1 MAAEKNFE
9 NKVKAFL
16 KDTGAWLLK
25 YWGGAAYTK
34 SGIPDLLVCSD
45 GCFLGIEVKAPNGE
59 PSLLQ
64 LVNLKKIRESGG
76 YGILLYPKDFEQFK
90 MFIAKKSELNAW
102 YLSNIEDQ
110 KRWEIKPEFFV
121 NSTYFFH
128 CRLVGDAALALQ
140 HLAAVVGEEPVCLL
154 QPVLHTHELLV
165 LRHQL
170 GVIDEHGHKTI
181 QAAQF
186 FFI

>member
-25 YWGGAAYTK
+25 YWSGAAYTK

-45 GCFLGIEVKAPNGE
+45 GRFLGIEVKAPNGE

-90 MFIAKKSELNAW
+90 MFIVKKSELNAW

-110 KRWEIKPEFFV
+110 KRWEIKL
-121 NSTYFFH
+121 S
-128 CRLVGDAALALQ
+128 
-140 HLAAVVGEEPVCLL
+140 
-154 QPVLHTHELLV
+154 
-165 LRHQL
+165 
-170 GVIDEHGHKTI
+170 K
-181 QAAQF
+181 
-186 FFI
+186 

>member
-76 YGILLYPKDFEQFK
+76 YGILLYPKD
-90 MFIAKKSELNAW
+90 LNSSKCS
-102 YLSNIEDQ
+102 LQ
-110 KRWEIKPEFFV
+110 KNQNLTLGIFPILKIR
-121 NSTYFFH
+121 S
-128 CRLVGDAALALQ
+128 VG
-140 HLAAVVGEEPVCLL
+140 
-154 QPVLHTHELLV
+154 
-165 LRHQL
+165 
-170 GVIDEHGHKTI
+170 K
-181 QAAQF
+181 
-186 FFI
+186 